1 MFKSFNKIISII
13 LEEKAEKIERMNK
26 ETSDKKRSPF
36 CLMRNNIKT
45 LCIRAGKPDAWGLD
59 CSIQR
64 AAIETVP
71 CTERRI

>member
-26 ETSDKKRSPF
+26 ETSDKRRSPF

-45 LCIRAGKPDAWGLD
+45 LCIRAGEPDALGVGLFYSESGLRN
-59 CSIQR
+59 C
-64 AAIETVP
+64 P
-71 CTERRI
+71 LH